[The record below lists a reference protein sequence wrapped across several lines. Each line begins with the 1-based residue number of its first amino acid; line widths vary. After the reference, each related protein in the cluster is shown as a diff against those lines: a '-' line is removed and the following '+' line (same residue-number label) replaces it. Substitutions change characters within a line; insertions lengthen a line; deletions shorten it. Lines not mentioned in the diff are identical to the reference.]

1 MLFLGDEHKV
11 QCSEDQMNIDV
22 ILPDRNLDASN
33 VYLVG
38 MKGFRIPRCQPIIKD
53 QVAQFQLP
61 LHNNFY
67 ECGVTRVVHKSD
79 VNQFVSIKSN
89 CICHFVIL
97 FHVFYIDTPPSL
109 LRDLIAFCF
118 CLLFFLRFF
127 F

>member
-1 MLFLGDEHKV
+1 
-11 QCSEDQMNIDV
+11 MNVDIM
-22 ILPDRNLDASN
+22 LPDRNLDASN

-61 LHNNFY
+61 LDNSY

-89 CICHFVIL
+89 CICHCVFL
-97 FHVFYIDTPPSL
+97 FHVLYIDIPPS
-109 LRDLIAFCF
+109 FCVT
-118 CLLFFLRFF
+118 
-127 F
+127 